1 MIRAILIDD
10 EIDSVRMLQKLLQKY
25 CPAVCVTGTADG
37 VETGAELIRASR
49 PDLVFLDIEMTH
61 GNAFDLLNLLQPV
74 TFQVIFVT
82 AFDDHAVRAFK
93 YSAVDYLLKP
103 VNIGELCAAVERLSR
118 RFAEKNVLE
127 RVNTLLGHLGGGDPG
142 DQKIAIP
149 TPEGFMFVYFRDIV
163 HLEAKGAYTLF
174 HLTNQENL
182 VSSRTIKE
190 FEDLLPESIF
200 YRIHHSH
207 IINLTKIKKYQKGR
221 GGNVTMEDDSLL
233 EVAIRRREE
242 FMQRLIK

>member
-10 EIDSVRMLQKLLQKY
+10 EIDSIRMLQQLLQKY
-25 CPAVCVTGTADG
+25 CPEVCIAGTADG
-37 VETGAELIRASR
+37 VESGAELILAHR

-103 VNIGELCAAVERLSR
+103 VNIGELCAAVDKLSR

-127 RVNTLLGHLGGGDPG
+127 RVNVLLGHLGGGDPG

-149 TPEGFMFVYFRDIV
+149 TQNGFMFTYFRDIV
-163 HLEAKGAYTLF
+163 HLEAKGTYTIF
-174 HLTNQENL
+174 RLTNGEK
-182 VSSRTIKE
+182 VMASKTIKE
-190 FEDLLPESIF
+190 FEELLPEAIF

-221 GGNVTMEDDSLL
+221 GGQVMMEDDSLL
-233 EVAIRRREE
+233 EVATRRREE
-242 FMQRLIK
+242 FIQRLIK